1 MNDPHVVALLYQIN
15 HSQSVDYRDAKPID
29 REEEGFC
36 VKVENE
42 RVRFEFKEHYA
53 TEDAARKAI
62 EDYIRAWEFSAG
74 LRGGPNY
81 FKLKF
86 DHAQIEDRKPTPGV
100 TNLYGHART
109 GVPTATAT
117 ATVSPHCYPPPPSGL
132 KITPDVQNMYDRY
145 MDYLQKREHLAGMAF
160 YCLTKLEH
168 SRSRKEA
175 AETYGIELGVLK
187 KIGFL
192 SSEKGGQ
199 QARKAN
205 GTNKPLTAQESRFLE
220 EAIRAVIRRAAER
233 AHAPHGNLPKISLWD
248 LPPV

>member
-42 RVRFEFKEHYA
+42 RVRIEFKEHYA

-74 LRGGPNY
+74 LQGGPNY

-117 ATVSPHCYPPPPSGL
+117 VTVLPPCYPPPPSGL
-132 KITPDVQNMYDRY
+132 KITGEVQTMYEHYMRY
-145 MDYLQKREHLAGMAF
+145 RQGKELLTSMAYFCWTVTKGSPSTKRDFSEGVR
-160 YCLTKLEH
+160 KKV
-168 SRSRKEA
+168 SR
-175 AETYGIELGVLK
+175 
-187 KIGFL
+187 L

-205 GTNKPLTAQESRFLE
+205 GTNKPLTDQERRFLE
-220 EAIRAVIRRAAER
+220 EAIKAFIRRAAER
-233 AHAPHGNLPKISLWD
+233 AHAPNSNLPKISLSD